1 MTILNFHDYYTPH
14 KENKRTGTGA
24 RIKTRCIND
33 TVNPIYTRYKQARSD
48 IHENISMAA
57 VIINTENA
65 PIIPKNIFKHLSTLT
80 QKHLPIYNGDF
91 KKIDAEAARLLLISL
106 TVQSAKICALMN
118 MEQAYPTADGLHIVT
133 DDRRCK
139 HDKITDM
146 LSTKHDEI
154 LSIVDGINPVVAFK
168 LSKKFAT
175 SVATTPSAPKPNIV
189 HDFADA
195 IHDACVEI
203 MYSQNQIHEVQLAQA
218 WLKKNDHKISF
229 LADKNTHALQP
240 LQAVQQ
246 LCTRNMP
253 TLQKTAKHFNIGL
266 FY

>member
-1 MTILNFHDYYTPH
+1 MEIIYLKDHIPQPEKSGSTKGL
-14 KENKRTGTGA
+14 
-24 RIKTRCIND
+24 RIAGRLKINSIQAVCTRQE
-33 TVNPIYTRYKQARSD
+33 QARSD
-48 IHENISMAA
+48 IHENISMAE

-65 PIIPKNIFKHLSTLT
+65 PIIPKNIFKYLSTLT

-106 TVQSAKICALMN
+106 TVQSAKICRLMN
-118 MEQAYPTADGLHIVT
+118 IEQAHPTADGLHIVT

-146 LSTKHDEI
+146 LSAKHDEI
-154 LSIVDGINPVVAFK
+154 LSVVDGINPVVAFK

-175 SVATTPSAPKPNIV
+175 RVATTPTAPKPNIM

-195 IHDACVEI
+195 IHDAYVEI

-218 WLKKNDHKISF
+218 WLKKNDHKIRF
-229 LADKNTHALQP
+229 LADKNTHALEP
-240 LQAVQQ
+240 LQAIQQ
-246 LCTRNMP
+246 LCIRNMP
-253 TLQKTAKHFNIGL
+253 TLQNTAKRFN
-266 FY
+266 Y